1 MINSGLDPIV
11 ITLTDELMLYVMAVI
26 SEDVSC
32 YTDLVA
38 ISLILIVKIFF
49 FFDNYNLKGEII
61 QEEGVETNKSY
72 SDIYSQQPS

>member
-1 MINSGLDPIV
+1 M